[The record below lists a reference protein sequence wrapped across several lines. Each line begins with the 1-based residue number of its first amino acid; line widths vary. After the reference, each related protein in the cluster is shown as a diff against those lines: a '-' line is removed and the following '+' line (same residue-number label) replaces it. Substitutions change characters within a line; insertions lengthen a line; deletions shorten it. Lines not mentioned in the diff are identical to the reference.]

1 MAGWRTVSPEPGGPG
16 PRGLNLDPNWRRTVL
31 ALVFA
36 GAGVAL
42 TMLAVWLAWNVLNA
56 PWPAGLAAA
65 RLRIIG
71 VSLYATLGLM
81 GLVLTGLAMNV
92 ALRQVSA
99 RFMGADFSASGG
111 GSDSC
116 ANEAP
121 PQRRSET

>member
-1 MAGWRTVSPEPGGPG
+1 MVGLCTVSLEPRPY
-16 PRGLNLDPNWRRTVL
+16 RSRLNLDPNWRRTVL

-36 GAGVAL
+36 GAGAAL
-42 TMLAVWLAWNVLNA
+42 TLLAVWLAWNVLNA

-81 GLVLTGLAMNV
+81 GLVLTGLAINV

-111 GSDSC
+111 GSDEVSSRTGSD
-116 ANEAP
+116 A
-121 PQRRSET
+121 